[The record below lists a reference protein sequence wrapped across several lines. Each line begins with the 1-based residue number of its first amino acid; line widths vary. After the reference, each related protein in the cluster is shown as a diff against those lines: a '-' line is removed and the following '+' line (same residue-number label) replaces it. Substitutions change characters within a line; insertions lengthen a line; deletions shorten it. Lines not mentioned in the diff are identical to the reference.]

1 MSQAYLE
8 QEPWPAVENDCP
20 PNARAVVRVANDFLL
35 RGLDAMARQAGDDL
49 ILALVFN
56 AMATANLRRIT
67 QSAANLEYGGIDQVP
82 PDALRTPASILAIAN
97 SLRIPYETVRRTVHI
112 LLGRGLCRR
121 VSHRGY
127 IVPAEIDNRPEE
139 RRALALGHASLLRLL
154 ADLKRAGFDFEP
166 YRAILPQTVPTPPD
180 GGLPPN
186 VRACARFA
194 AEIVM
199 RGIDT
204 LGHIHGD
211 DFLAALVFTA
221 IWTANVQHITA
232 SPDNLTFGGLR
243 NLPPD
248 EARRPVPVS
257 AIAAA
262 LRIPYE
268 TVRRC
273 VARLT
278 REGKAV
284 RVARKGVI
292 IPRDKLATAVGFD
305 TVRSSNINIA
315 RLVSQLH
322 RAGFDFSGY

>member
-1 MSQAYLE
+1 MSDLSPEAYPRAAGE
-8 QEPWPAVENDCP
+8 DDSP
-20 PNARAVVRVANDFLL
+20 PNARAVLRVANDFLL

-56 AMATANLRRIT
+56 AIETANLRRIT
-67 QSAANLEYGGIDQVP
+67 QGPTIEYGGIDQVP
-82 PDALRTPASILAIAN
+82 PDAVRMPASILAIAN
-97 SLRIPYETVRRTVHI
+97 SLRIPYETVRRSVHV

-121 VSHRGY
+121 VNHRGY
-127 IVPAEIDNRPEE
+127 IVPAAVDERPQE
-139 RRALALGHASLLRLL
+139 REALAQGYASLLRLL

-166 YRAILPQTVPTPPD
+166 YRRILPETVAPVPC
-180 GGLPPN
+180 GALPSN

-204 LGHIHGD
+204 LGRIHGD
-211 DFLAALVFTA
+211 DFLTALVFTA

-232 SPDNLTFGGLR
+232 SQDNLTFGGLR
-243 NLPPD
+243 DLPPD
-248 EARRPVPVS
+248 AARRPVTVS
-257 AIAAA
+257 AVAAA

-278 REGKAV
+278 REGSAL
-284 RVARKGVI
+284 RIARKGVI
-292 IPRDKLATAVGFD
+292 IPRARLANAAGFD
-305 TVRSSNINIA
+305 TVRSSYVNVA
-315 RLVSQLH
+315 RLVGQLH